1 MISTHLHLNA
11 KFFGGATEDDLRNA
25 AERCDG
31 EERIAAIWRIPSD
44 VASSAACASFPPA
57 LFLPCFWP
65 HLAVLSPCLISGY
78 CTGVSLFEGTT
89 YFLTDKALHVLVD
102 ASVGGCLYRTGKDS
116 GQVGLN
122 EIKSI
127 VVNNAASGLCA
138 GFSPSTLDV
147 QVPYGSPVANSGGSS
162 DKSPGTF
169 KMFVQNP
176 DEARKL
182 LMAAKNAFVGSSA
195 GGSFAGGIIAPGSV
209 QMAIAEKKSP
219 GEKLVKLKEL
229 LDIGAVTQ
237 EEFDSKKKELLS
249 RM

>member
-1 MISTHLHLNA
+1 M
-11 KFFGGATEDDLRNA
+11 
-25 AERCDG
+25 
-31 EERIAAIWRIPSD
+31 
-44 VASSAACASFPPA
+44 
-57 LFLPCFWP
+57 
-65 HLAVLSPCLISGY
+65 
-78 CTGVSLFEGTT
+78 
-89 YFLTDKALHVLVD
+89 
-102 ASVGGCLYRTGKDS
+102 YRTGKDS

-138 GFSPSTLDV
+138 GFSTSTLDV